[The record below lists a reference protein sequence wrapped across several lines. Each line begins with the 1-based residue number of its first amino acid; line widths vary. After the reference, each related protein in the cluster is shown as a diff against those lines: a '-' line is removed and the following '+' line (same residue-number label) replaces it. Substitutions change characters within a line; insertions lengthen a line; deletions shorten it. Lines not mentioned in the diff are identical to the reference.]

1 MSVLIKG
8 MEMPK
13 NCSRCF
19 CMASCRLWKNIMHPE
34 FNRHRNCPLVS
45 VPPHGRLIDSD
56 ELTKEMRLFI
66 KENML
71 LRDDARELLE
81 TIADAPTIIEAG
93 GEEQ

>member
-1 MSVLIKG
+1 MGIYIKG

-13 NCSRCF
+13 ETPVIIQVYPEGTVR
-19 CMASCRLWKNIMHPE
+19 RLNGSIYKSHFE
-34 FNRHRNCPLVS
+34 AVS

-71 LRDDARELLE
+71 LRDDARELIE
-81 TIADAPTIIEAG
+81 TIADAPTIIPA
-93 GEEQ
+93 EEREK